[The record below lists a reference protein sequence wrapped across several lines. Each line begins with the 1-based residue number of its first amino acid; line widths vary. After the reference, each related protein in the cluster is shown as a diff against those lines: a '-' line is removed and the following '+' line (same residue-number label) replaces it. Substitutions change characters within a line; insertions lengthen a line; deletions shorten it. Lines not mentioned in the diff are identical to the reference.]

1 LDINNLYSQ
10 EEAVCRENP
19 VARKGENM
27 EKSILEGGIEEIEE
41 IKEQVVELNKCKQR
55 KVELDTKEKE
65 AEKKIAKK
73 EKAIEDEIKRVTRQ
87 RREQLEATFDE
98 QLENLNEKMKTAES
112 NKEKAKKK
120 AVAQRINEET
130 ADVRSEEEELQIA
143 GRSVFKQEN
152 IPLLYN
158 NRLFFALYFPSGV
171 GDLGLILLTLALA
184 FFVVPFGIYTLFF
197 DGMGTLYLGLI
208 YILTILVFGG
218 IYLIV
223 NKKKY
228 KHLDALNRVREMRKK
243 IRESKKKQRN
253 IKRRIEKDEDESSY
267 DLEAF
272 DQEIEGYRK
281 NINELYEK
289 KKAALLEFD
298 NETAKEIRR
307 QITEAEEEELN
318 ALKEE
323 YQKIYDE
330 GKENVER
337 LNELSVKL
345 STEYEG
351 VLGREVLEVEKLDLM
366 AQAIREGRAENIGE
380 AKDVKEEAKEQ

>member
-1 LDINNLYSQ
+1 
-10 EEAVCRENP
+10 
-19 VARKGENM
+19 M

-41 IKEQVVELNKCKQR
+41 IKEQVLELNKRKQR

-65 AEKKIAKK
+65 AERKVAKK
-73 EKAIEDEIKRVTRQ
+73 EKAMEDEIKRVTRQ
-87 RREQLEATFDE
+87 RREQLESTFDE

-120 AVAQRINEET
+120 AVAQRIDTET
-130 ADVRSEEEELQIA
+130 ADVRSEEEELHLT

-158 NRLFFALYFPSGV
+158 NRLFFALYFPSGI
-171 GDLGLILLTLALA
+171 GDFGLILLTLALT

-208 YILTILVFGG
+208 YIVTILVFGA

-243 IRESKKKQRN
+243 IRESKKKQRK
-253 IKRRIEKDEDESSY
+253 IKRRIEKDQDESSY

-272 DQEIEGYRK
+272 DQEIEGYR
-281 NINELYEK
+281 NHITELYDK

-307 QITEAEEEELN
+307 QITEEEKEELQG
-318 ALKEE
+318 LKEE
-323 YQKIYDE
+323 YRRIYDE
-330 GKENVER
+330 GKENLEKM
-337 LNELSVKL
+337 NELSVKL
-345 STEYEG
+345 STEYESI
-351 VLGREVLEVEKLDLM
+351 LGREVLKVDRLDAM
-366 AQAIREGRAENIGE
+366 AEAIREGKAENIGE
-380 AKDVKEEAKEQ
+380 ARDVPKQEN